1 MSKKILRQSEANVT
15 ENRDK
20 PTQTHYCGF
29 VFVLTLHVCMM
40 LCSSGLA
47 RFYLQD
53 ILTSQN
59 VRSERTRSENFSL
72 KMMITCIY

>member
-20 PTQTHYCGF
+20 PTDSLLRIYLCF
-29 VFVLTLHVCMM
+29 DMLHVCMM
-40 LCSSGLA
+40 LCSSSLA

-53 ILTSQN
+53 
-59 VRSERTRSENFSL
+59 L
-72 KMMITCIY
+72 KIFR

>member
-29 VFVLTLHVCMM
+29 PGFVFVLTRYTF
-40 LCSSGLA
+40 A
-47 RFYLQD
+47 
-53 ILTSQN
+53 
-59 VRSERTRSENFSL
+59 
-72 KMMITCIY
+72 

>member
-1 MSKKILRQSEANVT
+1 MSKKILRQSDANVN

-29 VFVLTLHVCMM
+29 VFVLTCYNVCMM
-40 LCSSGLA
+40 LCSSSLA

-59 VRSERTRSENFSL
+59 VRSERTRSENFSF
-72 KMMITCIY
+72 KMMITCI

>member
-29 VFVLTLHVCMM
+29 VFVLTCYMFAR
-40 LCSSGLA
+40 CSAQAVWLA
-47 RFYLQD
+47 SICKIF
-53 ILTSQN
+53 
-59 VRSERTRSENFSL
+59 
-72 KMMITCIY
+72 

>member
-20 PTQTHYCGF
+20 PTQTYYYGF
-29 VFVLTLHVCMM
+29 VFVLTCYTFAR
-40 LCSSGLA
+40 CSARNGLA

-59 VRSERTRSENFSL
+59 VHSERTRSENFSL
-72 KMMITCIY
+72 KMMITCI

>member
-29 VFVLTLHVCMM
+29 VFVLTRYTFGSL
-40 LCSSGLA
+40 LFARYFDFAKCSL
-47 RFYLQD
+47 
-53 ILTSQN
+53 
-59 VRSERTRSENFSL
+59 
-72 KMMITCIY
+72 

>member
-1 MSKKILRQSEANVT
+1 MSKKILKQSEANVT

-20 PTQTHYCGF
+20 PTQTHYCGYM
-29 VFVLTLHVCMM
+29 LHVCMM

-72 KMMITCIY
+72 KMMITCI

>member
-20 PTQTHYCGF
+20 QTQTHYCGF
-29 VFVLTLHVCMM
+29 VFVCMM
-40 LCSSGLA
+40 LCSSSLA

-59 VRSERTRSENFSL
+59 VRSEWTRSENFSL
-72 KMMITCIY
+72 KMMITCI